1 MDQWKVAVLG
11 DSVVGKTVLSGQA
24 ILNTI
29 EWFNSHFEP
38 HAPEWHFESHAS

>member
-1 MDQWKVAVLG
+1 MPQNGILNHMPHN
-11 DSVVGKTVLSGQA
+11 A